1 MAENPTHLEIHTG
14 QTKKLRIQAS
24 APTDPTPT
32 SGDVYIDN
40 TTDRE
45 AIGIRN
51 ASGWLYVSLQV

>member
-14 QTKKLRIQAS
+14 RTKRFRIQAA
-24 APTDPTPT
+24 APTDPAVE

-40 TTDRE
+40 TTGRE
-45 AIGIRN
+45 AIGIYG